1 MKMAIETARNTVID
15 PAEATAGG
23 GGGGEAVEGA
33 SYKYVTYVSSDISL
47 HPLKM

>member
-23 GGGGEAVEGA
+23 GEGVEGA
-33 SYKYVTYVSSDISL
+33 SYKYVTYVSSDMSL

>member
-15 PAEATAGG
+15 PAEAAAGG
-23 GGGGEAVEGA
+23 GEGGEGGA
-33 SYKYVTYVSSDISL
+33 SYKYVTYVSSDMSL